1 MNETLLYIILG
12 VLYLV
17 FTLLGRAAKKK
28 QQEQKKRE
36 PWSLEDVLGDFPGS
50 PNEQP
55 QSSAP
60 PPTPQPESIPVPF
73 NWSDEF
79 RPYGS
84 TESENSPFAASQ
96 PTGLPPTRQTK
107 SAPTEPVY
115 LHTAERRRSSATP
128 AARAISRQ
136 LKDSSSA
143 QTAIV
148 LSEILGRPK
157 GIRRP
162 YTQRLP

>member
-28 QQEQKKRE
+28 QQEQKKQE
-36 PWSLEDVLGDFPGS
+36 PWSLEDVLGDFPNS
-50 PNEQP
+50 SQEQP
-55 QSSAP
+55 HSSAP
-60 PPTPQPESIPVPF
+60 PPAPTREPIPVPF

-79 RPYGS
+79 RPSGS
-84 TESENSPFAASQ
+84 IESENIPSTASK
-96 PTGLPPTRQTK
+96 PPGLPAIRQTK
-107 SAPTEPVY
+107 PAQTEPIY
-115 LHTAERRRSSATP
+115 LNTPKRRSSATP

-136 LKDSSSA
+136 LKNSTSA
-143 QTAIV
+143 QTAIL
-148 LSEILGRPK
+148 LSEILAQPK

-162 YTQRLP
+162 HAKRLP

>member
-17 FTLLGRAAKKK
+17 FTLLGKAAKKK

-60 PPTPQPESIPVPF
+60 PPTPRPEPIPAPF

-79 RPYGS
+79 RPHGS
-84 TESENSPFAASQ
+84 IESENSPFTASQ
-96 PTGLPPTRQTK
+96 PTELSATRQTK
-107 SAPTEPVY
+107 PAQTEPVY
-115 LHTAERRRSSATP
+115 LHTAKRRSSATP
-128 AARAISRQ
+128 AARAITRQ

-162 YTQRLP
+162 YTKRLP

>member
-28 QQEQKKRE
+28 QQEQKNQE
-36 PWSLEDVLGDFPGS
+36 PWSLEDVLEDFPS
-50 PNEQP
+50 SSQEQP
-55 QSSAP
+55 RSSAP
-60 PPTPQPESIPVPF
+60 PPSPQPESIPVPF

-79 RPYGS
+79 RPSGS
-84 TESENSPFAASQ
+84 IERDNFPSTASR
-96 PTGLPPTRQTK
+96 PARLPLVRQAK
-107 SAPTEPVY
+107 PAQTEPIH
-115 LHTAERRRSSATP
+115 LNTQKRRSSATP

-136 LKDSSSA
+136 LKNPSSA
-143 QTAIV
+143 QTAIL
-148 LSEILGRPK
+148 LSEILAQPK

-162 YTQRLP
+162 HAKRLP

>member
-60 PPTPQPESIPVPF
+60 PPTPQPEPIPAPF

-79 RPYGS
+79 RPHGS
-84 TESENSPFAASQ
+84 LESENRPFTASQ
-96 PTGLPPTRQTK
+96 PTGFPPTKQ
-107 SAPTEPVY
+107 AQPAHTEPVY
-115 LHTAERRRSSATP
+115 QHTLKRRSSATP
-128 AARAISRQ
+128 AARAITRQ

-148 LSEILGRPK
+148 LSEILGRPR
-157 GIRRP
+157 GIRKP
-162 YTQRLP
+162 YTKRLP

>member
-28 QQEQKKRE
+28 QQEQKKQE
-36 PWSLEDVLGDFPGS
+36 PWSLDDVLGDFPS
-50 PNEQP
+50 SSQEQP

-60 PPTPQPESIPVPF
+60 PPTPRPEPIPVPF

-79 RPYGS
+79 RPSGS
-84 TESENSPFAASQ
+84 MESEYVPSTASK
-96 PTGLPPTRQTK
+96 PTQLPSISQAKPAQ
-107 SAPTEPVY
+107 TEPIQ
-115 LHTAERRRSSATP
+115 LNTPKRRSSATP

-136 LKDSSSA
+136 LKNSSSA
-143 QTAIV
+143 QTAIL
-148 LSEILGRPK
+148 LSEILAQPK
-157 GIRRP
+157 GVRRP
-162 YTQRLP
+162 YAKRHT